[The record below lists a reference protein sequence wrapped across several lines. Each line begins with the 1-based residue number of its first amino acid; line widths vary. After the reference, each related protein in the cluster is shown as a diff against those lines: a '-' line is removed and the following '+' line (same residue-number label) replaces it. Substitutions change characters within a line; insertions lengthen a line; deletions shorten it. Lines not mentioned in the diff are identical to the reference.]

1 MTIGEFSKKTGMS
14 VYTLR
19 YYEDKKL
26 IVVPRDE
33 KGRRDYTQKEVEWV
47 QFIKRLKDTGM
58 KLQEIQKYALL
69 RYEGEKT
76 MPERLELL
84 RKHYNI
90 VVEQQKK
97 WEMYLQNLGQKIL
110 WYENEIKKGE
120 KKY

>member
-26 IVVPRDE
+26 IIVARDE
-33 KGRRDYTQKEVEWV
+33 KGRRIYTEKEIEWV

-58 KLQEIQKYALL
+58 KLQEIQKYASL

-76 MPERLELL
+76 MPQRLKLL
-84 RKHYNI
+84 KRHYDT

-110 WYENEIKKGE
+110 WYEKEIKKGE

>member
-1 MTIGEFSKKTGMS
+1 
-14 VYTLR
+14 
-19 YYEDKKL
+19 L

-33 KGRRDYTQKEVEWV
+33 KGRRVYTQKEVEWV